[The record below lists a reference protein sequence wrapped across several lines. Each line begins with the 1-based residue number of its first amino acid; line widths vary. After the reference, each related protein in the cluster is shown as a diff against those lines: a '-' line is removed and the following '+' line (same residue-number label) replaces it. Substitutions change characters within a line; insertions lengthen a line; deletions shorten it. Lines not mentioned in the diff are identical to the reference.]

1 MFGVGNEEWW
11 GRLWKQ
17 TGGFA
22 DRRQNWQDDTV
33 QSSTL
38 AQRRRGNV
46 APGEQFWTRYASWLV
61 ASAVRHGWRPRFRWT
76 LLCSEQGE
84 QQNSARTEAGRED
97 MNTNRK
103 GGCCNDPLDW
113 WRKREPACVGIPSRA
128 IDAPC
133 VGDAG
138 GNSKLD
144 KLSLLTWRSRV
155 SSESRETP
163 RLFTIS
169 VDDKIVLIACVSRL
183 PRKWP
188 VPSQMNWVL
197 SAFNRRRFDDI
208 QFLISLTTCT
218 ARLAR
223 PAASDT
229 AQDPWNCVSSAY
241 RWTPNPSDSTSF
253 WMSAVNIPRWLS
265 RDYGGD
271 YPAITLKSLFRLVQ
285 LNYR

>member
-133 VGDAG
+133 MNMVMLNLNWLRVEEVSWQWSVGRVTVPRLSTWYDVTWYDMTWHDGARC
-138 GNSKLD
+138 D
-144 KLSLLTWRSRV
+144 KTWHDVTWHDVTLRDMTWRDMTCYDVTWGTSRGMTWHDV
-155 SSESRETP
+155 TWCDM
-163 RLFTIS
+163 TWHD
-169 VDDKIVLIACVSRL
+169 VT
-183 PRKWP
+183 W
-188 VPSQMNWVL
+188 
-197 SAFNRRRFDDI
+197 
-208 QFLISLTTCT
+208 
-218 ARLAR
+218 
-223 PAASDT
+223 
-229 AQDPWNCVSSAY
+229 
-241 RWTPNPSDSTSF
+241 
-253 WMSAVNIPRWLS
+253 
-265 RDYGGD
+265 RDMTWHD
-271 YPAITLKSLFRLVQ
+271 VT
-285 LNYR
+285 